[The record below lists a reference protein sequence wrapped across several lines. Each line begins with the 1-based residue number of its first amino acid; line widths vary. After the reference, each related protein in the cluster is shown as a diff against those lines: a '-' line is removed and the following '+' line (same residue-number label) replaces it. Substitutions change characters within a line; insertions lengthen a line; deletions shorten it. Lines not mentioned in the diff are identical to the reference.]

1 MAMNVSALL
10 NAVLVLALVVFVL
23 YRQAIARPVVAR
35 RLWLLPAIL
44 AVIGI
49 AAITHVDNG
58 NLSTTAVEYLA
69 VDLVASIAL
78 GGVRG
83 CFVRLF
89 ERDGVLWRQGGF
101 VIIALWVA
109 TIGIRIGIAVLAG
122 AAGVANVM
130 DAALELSLG
139 ISLLAQNGV
148 VALRGS
154 RMGLRFA
161 PGRPTRRRRAR
172 IRSSEG

>member
-1 MAMNVSALL
+1 MNVSALL
-10 NAVLVLALVVFVL
+10 NAGLVLALVGFVL

-44 AVIGI
+44 AVIGA
-49 AAITHVDNG
+49 AAISHVDNG
-58 NLSTTAVEYLA
+58 NLSTTAFEYLA

-83 CFVRLF
+83 RFVRVF
-89 ERDGVLWRQGGF
+89 ERDGVMWRQGG
-101 VIIALWVA
+101 VLTVALWVV
-109 TIGIRIGIAVLAG
+109 TIGIRVVIAITAG
-122 AAGVANVM
+122 AAGVGNVM

-148 VALRGS
+148 IALRGA
-154 RMGLRFA
+154 RMGLHFA
-161 PGRPTRRRRAR
+161 PGFAPRSRRSRAR
-172 IRSSEG
+172 SGDW